1 MSKSDRTLE
10 DDNKN
15 IIELILLGVSMGIIH
30 VLTGPDH
37 LSALAT
43 LSANVDS
50 CEAFTLGAR
59 WGVGHSTGL
68 LVVAFVLIGIS
79 EGSDIE
85 ESSTISH
92 VLEFIVGIFMI
103 FLGFY
108 GLYKVYYN
116 DALEHNHHLLEVEQ
130 HHEDENTSTIGFVK
144 DGDEVDVNS
153 SIFLSQTY
161 HHQGLFE
168 QDVFEDVP
176 ITKNDVDNCEEIDLG
191 NEVNLDYDTSQ
202 ESETFDDKEGS
213 ECNSI
218 TSIHTITFASI
229 YSSTP
234 KWYIDLVQS
243 PHITKLWAFL
253 IGIVHG
259 VAGPGGVLGVIPAVQ
274 LHNVLLATIYLG
286 TFCITSIVVMGL
298 FALSYAS
305 CTNYLSK
312 TCHIT
317 KFTIQ
322 LFSAL
327 LCIAVGIA
335 WCTLILTGTMD
346 YVFPD

>member
-1 MSKSDRTLE
+1 MSNRTL
-10 DDNKN
+10 DDDEKN
-15 IIELILLGVSMGIIH
+15 IIELIILGISMGIVH

-43 LSANVDS
+43 LSANEDS
-50 CEAFTLGAR
+50 LKAVTLGVR
-59 WGVGHSTGL
+59 WGLGHSTGL
-68 LVVAFVLIGIS
+68 LVVAFILIAIS
-79 EGSDIE
+79 EESDIE
-85 ESSTISH
+85 ESSAISH
-92 VLEFIVGIFMI
+92 TMEFIVGVFMI

-116 DALEHNHHLLEVEQ
+116 HAMEHNHQLLEPETQ
-130 HHEDENTSTIGFVK
+130 EDENISTIGFVK
-144 DGDEVDVNS
+144 DDDEANITS

-161 HHQGLFE
+161 HHQELFE
-168 QDVFEDVP
+168 QDVFEDVS
-176 ITKNDVDNCEEIDLG
+176 INNDLENCEDVDLE
-191 NEVNLDYDTSQ
+191 NEVNLEKEDNKSK
-202 ESETFDDKEGS
+202 ESDSFDANEDNES
-213 ECNSI
+213 SSI
-218 TSIHTITFASI
+218 TSRHSITFAFI

-234 KWYIDLVQS
+234 KWYRDLVQS

-253 IGIVHG
+253 IGIIHG

-274 LHNVLLATIYLG
+274 LHNFLLATIYLG
-286 TFCITSIVVMGL
+286 TFCLTSIVVMGL

-305 CTNYLSK
+305 CTNYLAK

-327 LCIAVGIA
+327 LCIAVGVA
-335 WCTLILTGTMD
+335 WCVLILTGTMD
-346 YVFPD
+346 HVFPD